1 MIATVVPAK
10 RAKRALSR
18 DPYRA
23 MAILGR
29 VAVTFFNNDRL
40 GLWVPAFA
48 GHDTGV
54 TQPNLNDVLIGRTV
68 AAWCGISWI

>member
-48 GHDTGV
+48 GTTLV
-54 TQPNLNDVLIGRTV
+54 SPNRILTMY
-68 AAWCGISWI
+68 